1 MELQQKTAEAE
12 RVAEERAKV
21 LDVLSDDRGD
31 QIKKLKSDL
40 RVRLPA
46 PHHELHRPVPHGA
59 EPRARTS
66 MHTRIKVHAR
76 THKLACT
83 HKHAS
88 MHIREFSCTHKI
100 TSRIFVTEPIP
111 SPAQCMRAPAV

>member
-66 MHTRIKVHAR
+66 MHTRIKCMHAR
-76 THKLACT
+76 INLHAHTNMHLCT
-83 HKHAS
+83 SGNFHAPT
-88 MHIREFSCTHKI
+88 R
-100 TSRIFVTEPIP
+100 
-111 SPAQCMRAPAV
+111 